1 MSNESSQRAISLL
14 PKHWELPAGIRRR
27 LGKSAGR
34 QRCLSA
40 EGHLLLVLH
49 EPPVGAEISSVGRF
63 FWRKPDGFWKSNS
76 LGEGIDAL
84 EEHLDHFDD
93 LIDALE
99 AQEVIA
105 RTADE
110 YFTVIEE
117 LIPLHRSAEN
127 LYLAIQSA
135 RESQQED
142 LQLLDCRDQAYEIF
156 RSSDLLLNDSKAAM
170 DYAIA
175 KRAEEQ
181 SRYSFEL
188 AASANRMNALIAFF
202 LPMATLSSIF
212 GMNLTQGAENL
223 YPPYGFLSVICVGLL
238 FGFVLKHLVLNKP
251 VQLPEPERFDSQ
263 ILSRKV
269 TVGNSPDNPSTEKR
283 LSSDS

>member
-1 MSNESSQRAISLL
+1 MSQESSQKVISLL
-14 PKHWELPAGIRRR
+14 PKYWELPPGIRRR

-49 EPPVGAEISSVGRF
+49 EPPEGAEISSVGRF
-63 FWRKPDGFWKSNS
+63 FWRKPDGSWVSNS
-76 LGEGIDAL
+76 LGEDNDAL
-84 EEHLDHFDD
+84 QDHLDQYDD
-93 LIDALE
+93 LIDQLE
-99 AQEVIA
+99 AQEIVA

-110 YFTVIEE
+110 YFSVIEE

-135 RESQQED
+135 RESQPED
-142 LQLLDCRDQAYEIF
+142 YQLIDCRDQAYEIF

-188 AASANRMNALIAFF
+188 AAAANRMNTLIAFF

-212 GMNLTQGAENL
+212 GMNLTHGLENRFA
-223 YPPYGFLSVICVGLL
+223 P
-238 FGFVLKHLVLNKP
+238 FGFVLVIAAGLMFGIVLKHLILNKP
-251 VQLPEPERFDSQ
+251 VELPHPEQFDSQ
-263 ILSRKV
+263 ILARKDAADRSRS
-269 TVGNSPDNPSTEKR
+269 NSPVEQLVT
-283 LSSDS
+283 SDS